1 MILGEVVFWG
11 GGQFLRKD
19 LAESYQPPTVPTV
32 VVISAW
38 LSQRRA
44 WRSAAAPTMGPAAQ
58 EVVKRLAFS

>member
-11 GGQFLRKD
+11 GGQFLRKN
-19 LAESYQPPTVPTV
+19 LAESYQPPTVPTM

-44 WRSAAAPTMGPAAQ
+44 WRSATAPTIGPEAQ
-58 EVVKRLAFS
+58 DVVKRLAFN